1 MSSRTKYCPDIKM
14 LITPS
19 FPLHVREHQMTT
31 YYDFTYSL
39 EFNFQYVWKTH
50 INPNRDV
57 KTLDPKFARL
67 LEFI

>member
-1 MSSRTKYCPDIKM
+1 MSSRPKYYPDGRAN
-14 LITPS
+14 
-19 FPLHVREHQMTT
+19 LHVREHQMTT